1 MLPAHTLRLPT
12 TVVLFTIV
20 ACGGGGARPAPPA
33 SAAAVADAGAP
44 PLDRAALAE
53 IADGLQEVLATM
65 AAIVEQAPDCG
76 AMAHQLG
83 ELFDRSEPLFGIAKT
98 QGADPVAGPV
108 LTQEMDARAAA
119 VAPVVERIS
128 DGLARCR
135 GDESVVEVMK
145 RMPTL

>member
-12 TVVLFTIV
+12 TVVLFTIA
-20 ACGGGGARPAPPA
+20 ACGGGGGARPAAPA
-33 SAAAVADAGAP
+33 PAAADAGAP